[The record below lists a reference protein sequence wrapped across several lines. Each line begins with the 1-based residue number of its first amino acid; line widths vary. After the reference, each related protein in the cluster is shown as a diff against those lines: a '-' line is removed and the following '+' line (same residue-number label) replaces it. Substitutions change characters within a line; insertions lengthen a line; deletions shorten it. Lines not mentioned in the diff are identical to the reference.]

1 MAVYFDNVLEYLTE
15 DDKALYKYLSALK
28 KQLLAADI
36 CPRGELERSF
46 MCRQYLR
53 DSTNKVQKNI
63 KDSGMVPGKVVI
75 DILEQTYAV
84 IEEIGTFS
92 EVERVAI
99 VVRNLLILME
109 NVTLQKEGKK
119 LPVRVPVRKN
129 KKEFEILSCEI
140 TENGKTELL
149 KLLGIAIDL
158 DAEDLNKPLVN
169 EKVMKAVNKAKVIAN
184 GLEENAVEE
193 RYRTIFY
200 YLAIDEVLRREKA
213 L

>member
-15 DDKALYKYLSALK
+15 DDKALYKYLSGLK

-75 DILEQTYAV
+75 DILEQTYAF
-84 IEEIGTFS
+84 IEEIGDFS
-92 EVERVAI
+92 EVERVTV

-119 LPVRVPVRKN
+119 LPVRVSVRKN

-140 TENGKTELL
+140 TESGKTELL
-149 KLLGIAIDL
+149 KLLGIATDL
-158 DAEDLNKPLVN
+158 DAEDLIKPLVN

-193 RYRTIFY
+193 RYRTVFY
-200 YLAIDEVLRREKA
+200 YLAIDEVFRREKA

>member
-15 DDKALYKYLSALK
+15 DDKALYKYLSGLK

>member
-15 DDKALYKYLSALK
+15 DDKALYKYLSSLK

-200 YLAIDEVLRREKA
+200 YLAIEEVLRREKA

>member
-15 DDKALYKYLSALK
+15 DDKALYKYLSGLK

-158 DAEDLNKPLVN
+158 DVEDLNKPLVN